1 MREIRTITTAKDIL
15 ALVEFICSHK
25 TGLKYELC
33 TEQEIRLEYSFPDE
47 APRWFVPVTIFGKE
61 EIKYFIFDHEF
72 CSLTV
77 HRQYPHHSTEG
88 SVKLADVVAWGSY
101 FHHWIV
107 KDNVVETR
115 FLTIRHVNT
124 ICLPDYWVG
133 RCYNEHQSSCPVLF
147 LTPEDVIK
155 GFPFRDVVKD
165 VKTIELKVTS
175 YNEPVWLLTEKS
187 GKSCIIYPCA
197 LHRFYDEPN
206 ITHDFVGELRNPQ
219 KNEEFLVAHDIG
231 GSVIYPLVAFK
242 VKNEQELSILRYCE
256 MKQINNSDFNDFVL

>member
-25 TGLKYELC
+25 TELKYKLC
-33 TEQEIRLEYSFPDE
+33 TEQEIGLEYSFPDE

-107 KDNVVETR
+107 KDNVVETK

-124 ICLPDYWVG
+124 IWCCSVAKLYRTLCSPMECSIPG
-133 RCYNEHQSSCPVLF
+133 FPVLHR
-147 LTPEDVIK
+147 LPE
-155 GFPFRDVVKD
+155 F
-165 VKTIELKVTS
+165 
-175 YNEPVWLLTEKS
+175 
-187 GKSCIIYPCA
+187 A
-197 LHRFYDEPN
+197 Q
-206 ITHDFVGELRNPQ
+206 THV
-219 KNEEFLVAHDIG
+219 H
-231 GSVIYPLVAFK
+231 
-242 VKNEQELSILRYCE
+242 
-256 MKQINNSDFNDFVL
+256 